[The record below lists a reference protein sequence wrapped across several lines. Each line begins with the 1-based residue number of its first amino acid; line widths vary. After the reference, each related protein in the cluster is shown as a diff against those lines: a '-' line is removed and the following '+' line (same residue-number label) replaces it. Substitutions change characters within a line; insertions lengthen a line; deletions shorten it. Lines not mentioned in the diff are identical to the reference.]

1 MAARDAT
8 MNKIFF
14 LQKLEV
20 GKFRFWES
28 PSKDKPIM
36 FCGKFWADDR
46 LSSFVEEAKNSAE
59 HFEKAEFLKRNVS
72 EKYRAVL
79 TAQVLH

>member
-1 MAARDAT
+1 MDARDAT

-36 FCGKFWADDR
+36 FCGKFWAEDR
-46 LSSFVEEAKNSAE
+46 LSSFVEESQK

-79 TAQVLH
+79 TAQVLLVH